1 VRPLRCLSWWMALV
15 AVPLAGCGAPLG
27 QPLRGSEPVAPA
39 DVSDVHALY
48 ADNCA
53 ACHGVDGQGG
63 AALALADPV
72 YLAIVD
78 ERAMRSKIANG
89 VPGTPMPAFAVLAG
103 GTLAAKQIDLIVSAI
118 RTWERSDG
126 LGGIQPPPYVSASTA
141 DLGRGSVAYRKY
153 CERCHGP
160 DGAGSPRGSAIT
172 NDSFLALVSDQRL
185 RTTVIAGRRDLGAP
199 DWRGNV
205 PGTPMSE
212 QEVTD
217 VVAWL
222 ASHRVQTPG
231 TPYFTSRNDQR

>member
-1 VRPLRCLSWWMALV
+1 MALV
-15 AVPLAGCGAPLG
+15 AVLLAGCGAPPG
-27 QPLRGSEPVAPA
+27 QPPRGSEPVAPA
-39 DVSDVHALY
+39 DVADVRALY
-48 ADNCA
+48 GDNCA
-53 ACHGVDGQGG
+53 ACHGADGRGG

-78 ERAMRSKIANG
+78 ERAMRSNIAYG

-103 GTLAAKQIDLIVSAI
+103 GTLTAKQIDLIVSAI
-118 RTWERSDG
+118 RTWERSDD
-126 LGGIQPPPYVSASTA
+126 LVGIQPPPYVPASTA
-141 DLGRGSVAYRKY
+141 DLGRGSAAYRKY

-160 DGAGSPRGSAIT
+160 DGAGSPRGSGIT

-199 DWRGNV
+199 DWRGNL

-231 TPYFTSRNDQR
+231 QPYFTSRNDQR